1 MQRFPRWLQ
10 AVIAVLVLA
19 WLLHRPVASL
29 LVDWWWFQALG
40 YNEIFTTSLGAKAA
54 LFAAGFLL
62 SATFLGV
69 NVWLCERE
77 ASLDV
82 FRLAMLIPD
91 APLDPRRLMLLVRAL
106 MVAAVLI
113 PALVL
118 GAAAA
123 GEWFQ
128 LLCYLNPEE
137 FGTVDPAFGNDIGFY
152 VFRLPFL
159 VFAHTW
165 AMALVSLTAMVVA
178 GFALARDAMVN
189 RHPQGIS
196 TGARK
201 QLLALGSLLFVLVSV
216 GWWLQRF
223 DLLLQREG
231 VVWGAGFA
239 DLHARVP
246 AFWIMTA
253 LALGVAV
260 ALAISLKSQGWRLP
274 AVAAA
279 AYVLSRML
287 VVGAWPAIVQ
297 DYHVKPNELSL
308 ELQYLER
315 NIQGTRAAY
324 ALDDIEVRPF
334 EAASGLDMD
343 VIRSNPLTIE
353 NVRVWDDRPLLTTY
367 AQIQEI
373 RLYYDFV
380 DVDVDRYVIGGRMRQ
395 VMLAARELEY
405 DNVPVQARS
414 WVNEHFQYT
423 HGYGLTMSPVN
434 KVTDEGLPE
443 LFIKDIPPSSNIDLE
458 VERPEIYYGELTD
471 NYVFVATGA
480 DEFDYP
486 DGDDNAYTRYA
497 GQGGV
502 PIGSLARKLAF
513 AVHFSSLDILLSN
526 YLETDSRVM
535 FRRNVGDRLRSLA
548 PFLSFDHDPYLVV
561 DQGRLYWMVDAY
573 TTTSRYPY
581 AEPLDPENHRRFN
594 YIRNAVKVVV
604 DAYHG
609 SVELYVFDPDDP
621 LVRAYSRIFEDSFQ
635 PMDAMPVGL
644 REHVRYPVDLFDVQ
658 GSMYRAYHMVDP
670 TVFYNKED
678 MWALPKE
685 LYAGQQKTMQSYYL
699 VMKLPGESQAE
710 FILLVPFVPTERDNM
725 ISWMAARCDPEAYGR
740 LVLFQFPKR
749 KLIYGPMQIE
759 ARIDQDPA
767 ISEMMTLWSQGG
779 SKVIRGNL
787 LVIPI
792 GDSLMYVEPVY
803 LQAESSKLPE
813 LKRVIVSY
821 ESRIAMEE
829 NLERA
834 LRRVFDVSPSRVTT
848 DSISGVETVGHDSAD
863 QPVTVQG
870 WADLAHDASAW
881 FDRAQQRQQEGDWSA
896 YGRALEAL
904 AETLDRLERLASDEG
919 ASGALPEAVDQ
930 ESAPPEPSLEVGSPP
945 APQGEDI
952 TP

>member
-1 MQRFPRWLQ
+1 MQRVPRWMQ
-10 AVIAVLVLA
+10 AVIVVLVLA
-19 WLLHRPVASL
+19 WMLHRPAASL
-29 LVDWWWFQALG
+29 LVDWWWFEALG
-40 YNEIFTTSLGAKAA
+40 YDTIFLTSLAAKAG
-54 LFAAGFLL
+54 LFVVGFLV
-62 SATFLGV
+62 SAAFLGV
-69 NVWLCERE
+69 NVWLCQRE

-91 APLDPRRLMLLVRAL
+91 APLDPRRLMQLVRAL
-106 MVAAVLI
+106 LIAAVLT

-123 GEWFQ
+123 GEWFG
-128 LLCYLNPEE
+128 LLCFLNPEA
-137 FGTVDPAFGNDIGFY
+137 FGSTDPAFGHDISFY
-152 VFRLPFL
+152 VFRLPL
-159 VFAHTW
+159 LLFAHTW
-165 AMALVSLTAMVVA
+165 GMALVSLTAMVVA
-178 GFALARDAMVN
+178 SFALARDAMVN
-189 RHPQGIS
+189 RHPRGITS
-196 TGARK
+196 GARK
-201 QLLALGSLLFVLVSV
+201 QLLLLGILLFLFVAA

-223 DLLLQREG
+223 DLLFQREG

-239 DLHARVP
+239 DINARLP
-246 AFWIMTA
+246 AFWIMA
-253 LALGVAV
+253 VLALGVAV
-260 ALAISLKSQGWRLP
+260 SLAVSLRSKGWRLP
-274 AVAAA
+274 AITAAV
-279 AYVLSRML
+279 YVGARFL

-297 DYHVKPNELSL
+297 DYHVKPNELG
-308 ELQYLER
+308 LER
-315 NIQGTRAAY
+315 PFLEHNIQATREAY
-324 ALDDIEVRPF
+324 ALDRIEVRPF

-343 VIRSNPLTIE
+343 VIRANPLTIE

-380 DVDVDRYVIGGRMRQ
+380 DVDVDRYEIDGRLRQ

-405 DNVPVQARS
+405 GNVPAQARS

-443 LFIKDIPPSSNIDLE
+443 LFIQDIPPTSVIDLQI
-458 VERPEIYYGELTD
+458 ERPEIYYGELTD
-471 NYVFVATGA
+471 RYVFVNTGA

-486 DGDDNAYTRYA
+486 DGDQNAYTRYA
-497 GQGGV
+497 GDGGV
-502 PIGSLARKLAF
+502 PIGSLLRKTAF

-526 YLETDSRVM
+526 YLEPESRVM
-535 FRRNVGDRLRSLA
+535 FRREVRERLETLA
-548 PFLSFDHDPYLVV
+548 PFLSFDRDPYMVV
-561 DQGRLYWMVDAY
+561 DEGRLFWMVDAY
-573 TTTSRYPY
+573 TTTARYPY
-581 AEPLDPENHRRFN
+581 AEPLDPENLHRFN

-609 SVELYVFDPDDP
+609 SVDLYVSDPDDP
-621 LVRAYSRIFEDSFQ
+621 LVRSYAKIFEGSFL
-635 PMDAMPVGL
+635 PIDEMPLGL
-644 REHVRYPVDLFDVQ
+644 REHVRYPVDFFDVQ
-658 GSMYRAYHMVDP
+658 GSMFRAYHMEDP

-710 FILLVPFVPTERDNM
+710 FILLVPFVPTEKDNM
-725 ISWMAARCDPEAYGR
+725 ISWMAARCDPESYGR

-767 ISEMMTLWSQGG
+767 ISEMMTLWSQAG

-792 GDSLMYVEPVY
+792 GSSLMYVEPVY

-821 ESRIAMEE
+821 ESHIAMEA

-834 LRRVFDVSPSRVTT
+834 LRAVFDVAPTSTADWDADEDEEGANQPDTSG
-848 DSISGVETVGHDSAD
+848 SIL
-863 QPVTVQG
+863 G
-870 WADLAHDASAW
+870 WAELAHDASTW
-881 FDRAQQRQQEGDWSA
+881 FERATKRQQDGDWSG
-896 YGRALEAL
+896 YGQALEAL
-904 AETLDRLERLASDEG
+904 ADTLSRLERLASDEG
-919 ASGALPEAVDQ
+919 ASGAFSDSVPAEASPT
-930 ESAPPEPSLEVGSPP
+930 EAPLEVGSSPDPSAEEP
-945 APQGEDI
+945 AP
-952 TP
+952 